1 MSDENVTTAT
11 KADENTAP
19 VSADKGKGKAVDAT
33 HDVEMDDDEES
44 SESEA
49 EDQVCFQLQIYPL
62 FAMLI

>member
-49 EDQVCFQLQIYPL
+49 EDQVCFQL
-62 FAMLI
+62 